1 MLILLLSN
9 DMLQGLPTQLCTSP
23 HVLGR
28 NHGRARRFATVLVAA
43 LLLSLP
49 RLSRTTAQGSAPG
62 TPAGAVQ
69 HYLDAILLGEG
80 EPGTLLCQ
88 AEQPSAGPGG
98 IAAADVL
105 SITADTAGLA
115 FETVQQTAT
124 WANVVVTGQVVFAI
138 DGLDAPLEVPIRALG
153 LDMFWPVFEEGVWRA
168 CSTPPPSAQSALGPD
183 MIARQFV
190 AAAYAGRYEDASAL
204 LCESRRG
211 QFSRAAYEATFGTLF
226 EQGVTVNL
234 DAALFEIVEQGE
246 DESIVALEGQI
257 ALSWTGQGRSV
268 TIDAE
273 RLGFG
278 PVRLIDEDGWKVCPD
293 SPVES

>member
-1 MLILLLSN
+1 
-9 DMLQGLPTQLCTSP
+9 
-23 HVLGR
+23 
-28 NHGRARRFATVLVAA
+28 
-43 LLLSLP
+43 
-49 RLSRTTAQGSAPG
+49 
-62 TPAGAVQ
+62 
-69 HYLDAILLGEG
+69 
-80 EPGTLLCQ
+80 
-88 AEQPSAGPGG
+88 
-98 IAAADVL
+98 
-105 SITADTAGLA
+105 
-115 FETVQQTAT
+115 
-124 WANVVVTGQVVFAI
+124 
-138 DGLDAPLEVPIRALG
+138 
-153 LDMFWPVFEEGVWRA
+153 
-168 CSTPPPSAQSALGPD
+168 

-234 DAALFEIVEQGE
+234 DAALFAIVEQDE

>member
-49 RLSRTTAQGSAPG
+49 RLSRTTAQDSAPN
-62 TPAGAVQ
+62 TAAGAVQ
-69 HYLDAILLGEG
+69 HYLDAILLGDG
-80 EPGTLLCQ
+80 KPGTLLCQ
-88 AEQPSAGPGG
+88 AEQPSAGSGG

-105 SITADTAGLA
+105 GITADTAGLA

-124 WANVVVTGQVVFAI
+124 WANVAVTGQVVFAI

-234 DAALFEIVEQGE
+234 DAALFEIVEQ
-246 DESIVALEGQI
+246 DEVEAIVALEGQI